1 MKRTFHLLGQ
11 AVPLVLLW
19 AAIVEIGFRMQ
30 QSFGRFTAVAALAD
44 LSQAQIRVMISQCC
58 TGLPCW

>member
-19 AAIVEIGFRMQ
+19 APIVEMGFRMQ
-30 QSFGRFTAVAALAD
+30 E
-44 LSQAQIRVMISQCC
+44 QIQDDRERRDQQHAHD
-58 TGLPCW
+58 

>member
-19 AAIVEIGFRMQ
+19 AAIVEMGFRMQ
-30 QSFGRFTAVAALAD
+30 QYFGPCTI
-44 LSQAQIRVMISQCC
+44 STWRVSI
-58 TGLPCW
+58 

>member
-30 QSFGRFTAVAALAD
+30 QSFGPLVAPLYGPAV
-44 LSQAQIRVMISQCC
+44 RCKPNVMI
-58 TGLPCW
+58 WR

>member
-19 AAIVEIGFRMQ
+19 AAIVEMGFRMQ
-30 QSFGRFTAVAALAD
+30 RGA
-44 LSQAQIRVMISQCC
+44 
-58 TGLPCW
+58 P